1 MPSIALVLGAGGL
14 VGNAFE
20 IGVLAA
26 LADET
31 GWDGRDAD
39 LVVGTSA
46 GASLAATLRLGYSPA
61 DHFAHVTDRPLSPEG
76 QALDAGLP
84 TERLQFPEPGPRVG
98 FPVPMAPW
106 LLAPAL
112 LRRGPVRP
120 ALALAGLLPRGS
132 LDASAISRRI
142 RHVSSRRWPDRATW
156 ICAVRLRDGR
166 RAVFGREDIDVDL
179 GTAVEASCAIAGY
192 FAPVKVGGHEHVDGG
207 LWSVTNADLVA
218 GLGYDLVVV
227 VSPMAVVPAGSR
239 WSPHHWGR
247 QLYAGNLARELAAVR
262 RRGTAVLD
270 LSPDAPEAAVL
281 GRDSLDH
288 DNVPRAAELGREVG
302 CRRLAD
308 QQAATA
314 VDLLRGVSAARAS
327 G

>member
-1 MPSIALVLGAGGL
+1 
-14 VGNAFE
+14 
-20 IGVLAA
+20 
-26 LADET
+26 
-31 GWDGRDAD
+31 
-39 LVVGTSA
+39 
-46 GASLAATLRLGYSPA
+46 
-61 DHFAHVTDRPLSPEG
+61 
-76 QALDAGLP
+76 
-84 TERLQFPEPGPRVG
+84 
-98 FPVPMAPW
+98 
-106 LLAPAL
+106 
-112 LRRGPVRP
+112 
-120 ALALAGLLPRGS
+120 
-132 LDASAISRRI
+132 
-142 RHVSSRRWPDRATW
+142 
-156 ICAVRLRDGR
+156 
-166 RAVFGREDIDVDL
+166 VFGREDIDVDL

-192 FAPVKVGGHEHVDGG
+192 FAPVRVGGHEHVDGG

-227 VSPMAVVPAGSR
+227 VSPMAVPAGSR